1 MFFHLDMLD
10 SLAQAKCDQGL
21 RDEVK
26 KTASRVILV
35 ARYETVIET
44 YEELQIFGYLDPN
57 LTLTVVHINAALLH
71 YHEVPELVKKKL
83 EEIGYVGKTKLPE
96 KVLVKM
102 LATRFS
108 EIFSHIKITNGYL
121 NKNYLIDNA
130 KNNQPTGAPISYK
143 EPIFRTVQGV
153 HEYLEPIGR
162 KQYMYELGKIYKRM
176 NRDILNK
183 PGLTDAVVSQAYDLH
198 MIGGI
203 HES

>member
-10 SLAQAKCDQGL
+10 SLAQSKCDQGL
-21 RDEVK
+21 REEVK
-26 KTASRVILV
+26 KTASRVLPV
-35 ARYETVIET
+35 AKYETVIET
-44 YEELQIFGYLDPN
+44 YEELQLFGYLDPN

-71 YHEVPELVKKKL
+71 YHEVPELVKQKL

-108 EIFSHIKITNGYL
+108 EVYSVIRKTNGYL
-121 NKNYLIDNA
+121 NKNYLTDTANHRNI
-130 KNNQPTGAPISYK
+130 PPPILYE
-143 EPIFRTVQGV
+143 EPVFRTVQGV
-153 HEYLEPIGR
+153 HECLQSISR
-162 KQYMYELGKIYKRM
+162 KQYMYELVRIYKRM

-183 PGLTDAVVSQAYDLH
+183 PELTDAVVSQAYDLH